1 MHDKQGMNGQVLAM
15 FPNLFPSSRPPSPA
29 YERNFVREVTV
40 RAAPRRNRRLERLI
54 VAGWIVIALK
64 SVVVVWAVRH
74 YRIPFNPLWVIAP
87 TVAFA
92 LLITAVYWKR
102 S

>member
-1 MHDKQGMNGQVLAM
+1 M
-15 FPNLFPSSRPPSPA
+15 FPNFFSSSRRPA
-29 YERNFVREVTV
+29 PEYERSFVREVTV
-40 RAAPRRNRRLERLI
+40 KAPPPRNRRLEALI
-54 VAGWIVIALK
+54 VLGWVLIALK

-92 LLITAVYWKR
+92 LLITYVYWKR

>member
-1 MHDKQGMNGQVLAM
+1 M
-15 FPNLFPSSRPPSPA
+15 FANLFSSSRRPA
-29 YERNFVREVTV
+29 SEYERSFVQEVTV
-40 RAAPRRNRRLERLI
+40 KAPSPRNRRLERLI
-54 VAGWIVIALK
+54 VLGWIVIVLK
-64 SVVVVWAVRH
+64 SIVVVWAVRH

-92 LLITAVYWKR
+92 ILITWVYWKR

>member
-1 MHDKQGMNGQVLAM
+1 M
-15 FPNLFPSSRPPSPA
+15 FPNLFSSSRRPSSE
-29 YERNFVREVTV
+29 YERSFVQEVTV
-40 RAAPRRNRRLERLI
+40 KGPSPRNRRLEVLI
-54 VAGWIVIALK
+54 VLGWILIAVK

-92 LLITAVYWKR
+92 ILITAVYWKR